1 VDGAP
6 QTDPQR
12 PGADTATAVQFAVG
26 LRQLRTG
33 AGNPSYRQLARSTHY
48 APSTLVA
55 AFAGRRLPT
64 REVAVATAVA
74 CGGDAAEWAARW
86 SAAAHRVGHP
96 SRGYPDGPPP
106 QGPTPQASGPGSTD
120 PGSAAGDAP
129 TTPAGKPPTAA
140 VEDSCPDLTVRPT
153 PSHPVTS
160 QPVRSGDERGEPRA
174 KRPGRRA
181 AAVAG
186 AVAATALV
194 GAAAV
199 TAFHP
204 STAGSAGPVP
214 HRPVLAATSPASAA
228 VVDGADPTT
237 RGCTADAVIAAAHPL
252 TTTAGSVLG
261 TLTVEHSAR
270 CQASWARF
278 APTPDLAV
286 TPTVL
291 VEVVITRPADQT
303 LAAFQYRFDGRPVYG
318 DALLTTTGCVQ
329 AAATLHWPGH
339 TAPPV
344 RAVTSCR

>member
-1 VDGAP
+1 
-6 QTDPQR
+6 
-12 PGADTATAVQFAVG
+12 
-26 LRQLRTG
+26 
-33 AGNPSYRQLARSTHY
+33 
-48 APSTLVA
+48 VA

-106 QGPTPQASGPGSTD
+106 QGPTPRASDPGSTDPGSAD

-129 TTPAGKPPTAA
+129 TTPAGRHPAA
-140 VEDSCPDLTVRPT
+140 AAEDSYPDLTVRPT

-160 QPVRSGDERGEPRA
+160 QPVRSGDGRGEPHT
-174 KRPGRRA
+174 KHSGRRRA
-181 AAVAG
+181 VAVAG
-186 AVAATALV
+186 AVAATALL

-199 TAFHP
+199 TVFHP
-204 STAGSAGPVP
+204 STAGSAGPVT
-214 HRPVLAATSPASAA
+214 HRPVGAAMFPAAAA

-252 TTTAGSVLG
+252 TTTAGSELG

-278 APTPDLAV
+278 APTAALAL

-329 AAATLHWPGH
+329 AAATLDWPGH